1 MSRLANILLI
11 EDNADITFAVSMG
24 LQRAG
29 HQVFAA
35 ESEAQGKAA
44 YVRVKPE
51 LVLLDYNLPDG
62 SGESVCQWL
71 KSQSNT
77 PIIFLTVRDEEND
90 VVHGLELGADDYIT
104 KSFSLAI
111 LLSRVAAVLRRA
123 LPSGGDCLQ
132 CGDITL
138 NRTATRVMR
147 NGSPIM
153 LTAQEYRLLL
163 VLMEHKNQTLTRAQ
177 LLERLW
183 DTDGRF
189 VSDNT
194 LTVTMRRLRE
204 KLGYPDC
211 IQTLRGIGY
220 RMEG

>member
-1 MSRLANILLI
+1 MAKILLV
-11 EDNADITFAVSMG
+11 EDDPDITFAVAMG
-24 LQRAG
+24 LARAG
-29 HQVFAA
+29 HTVHTAGTEA
-35 ESEAQGKAA
+35 EGKAQ
-44 YVRVKPE
+44 YFHTLPE
-51 LVLLDYNLPDG
+51 LILLDHNLPDG
-62 SGESVCQWL
+62 SGESLCRWV
-71 KSQSNT
+71 KAQSDT
-77 PIIFLTVRDEEND
+77 PIIFLTVRDAEAD

-104 KSFSLAI
+104 KPFSLAI

-123 LPSGGDCLQ
+123 APSTGNHLR
-132 CGDITL
+132 CGTIMLD
-138 NRTATRVMR
+138 RAATRVIQD
-147 NGSPIM
+147 GKQVE

-163 VLMEHKNQTLTRAQ
+163 VLMENKNQTLTRTR
-177 LLERLW
+177 LLEKLW
-183 DTDGRF
+183 DADSRF